1 MLIGGRRERRRRR
14 SGLLVVIVHVDR
26 GIHGLSQLMSIHSG
40 IIAFIG
46 GIEALKSFIESRSV
60 IYGRRYTIGPY
71 GH

>member
-1 MLIGGRRERRRRR
+1 
-14 SGLLVVIVHVDR
+14 
-26 GIHGLSQLMSIHSG
+26 MSIHSG